1 MSLVILFSLAHHLI
15 LLSSRRPEKLPV
27 DKGLKIARSD
37 YNKLLA
43 VKLDIL
49 LKG

>member
-1 MSLVILFSLAHHLI
+1 MLQAPLTSSAAH
-15 LLSSRRPEKLPV
+15 RPEKLPV